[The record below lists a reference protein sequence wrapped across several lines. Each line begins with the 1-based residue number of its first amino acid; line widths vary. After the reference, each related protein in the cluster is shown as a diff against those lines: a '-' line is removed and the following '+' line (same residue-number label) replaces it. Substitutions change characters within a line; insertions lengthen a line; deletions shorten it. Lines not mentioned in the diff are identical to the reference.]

1 MTSPAM
7 TEPEERALLDVRDL
21 RVLDGEGRELLSS
34 LSFSLDA
41 GRCLGIVGESG
52 SGKSLTALAL
62 CGLLPAPLRASGC
75 LNLCNDDGAVS
86 AFDLAGDLGKVRG
99 GGIALVFQ
107 DALASLHPLRRI
119 GSQLRETLCVRR
131 GQSRTQADVEARQ
144 LLARMQLPDSVLSRL
159 PHQLSGGQRQRVL
172 LALALATQ
180 PRLLI
185 ADESTSALD
194 PQVQADVLAL
204 LRREVL
210 GRGIGLVF
218 IGHDL
223 SVVASLAD
231 RLAVFHRGRLIEQGA
246 ATPVLDHPTQDYTRQ
261 LIAATRLP
269 AAPPSVIDSPLLS
282 MRGLRV
288 RYPGATQDA
297 LVLDAL
303 DIARGETLALVGES
317 GSGKSTLART
327 LLRLLPPGLDA
338 EIHLDGLR
346 WDRLQ
351 GAALRRE
358 RRRVQ
363 SVFQDPYASLDPR
376 QRIDRLLAEP
386 RRIHGLSTD
395 RDTLVGLLAAVGL
408 DAGALGRH
416 PHAFSGGQRQ
426 RIAIARALAAEPDL
440 LIADE
445 AVSALDARVRGEIL
459 ALLNRLKSERG
470 LSLLFISHDM
480 DAAAAVADRI
490 AVMKD
495 GRIVECAPAPA
506 LLRSPRHDYSR
517 ALLAARPAPLRMV
530 AG

>member
-1 MTSPAM
+1 MSC
-7 TEPEERALLDVRDL
+7 LLSVSDL
-21 RVLDGEGRELLSS
+21 RVEDGRGRELLSP

-41 GRCLGIVGESG
+41 GQCLGIVGESG

-62 CGLLPAPLRASGC
+62 CGLLPEPLQASGH
-75 LNLCNDDGAVS
+75 LQLGDEPDAAS
-86 AFDLAGDLGKVRG
+86 SFDLSGDLSAVRG

-107 DALASLHPLRRI
+107 DALASLHPLRSI

-131 GQSRTQADVEARQ
+131 AMSRAQADVEARQ
-144 LLARMQLPDSVLSRL
+144 LLSRMQLPGAMLSRL
-159 PHQLSGGQRQRVL
+159 PHQVSGGQRQRML

-180 PRLLI
+180 PRVLI

-194 PQVQADVLAL
+194 PQVQASVLDL

-210 GRGIGLVF
+210 GRGIGLIF

-231 RLAVFHRGRLIEQGA
+231 RLAVFHRGHLLEQGA
-246 ATPVLDHPTQDYTRQ
+246 TASVIGQPAHDYTRQ
-261 LIAATRLP
+261 LIAAARLP
-269 AAPPSVIDSPLLS
+269 AAMPASPTSPLLS
-282 MRGLRV
+282 LRNLRV
-288 RYPGATQDA
+288 RYPGAERNA
-297 LVLDAL
+297 LSVDAL
-303 DIARGETLALVGES
+303 DIGRGEALALVGES
-317 GSGKSTLART
+317 GSGKSTLAKA
-327 LLRLLPPGLDA
+327 LLRLLPASDDG
-338 EIHLDGLR
+338 EIMLDGMR
-346 WDRLQ
+346 WDRLS
-351 GAALRRE
+351 GAALRRT

-363 SVFQDPYASLDPR
+363 CVFQDPYASLDPR

-386 RRIHGLSTD
+386 RRIHGRSTD
-395 RDTLVGLLAAVGL
+395 RESLITLLAAVGL
-408 DAGALGRH
+408 DADALVRY

-459 ALLNRLKSERG
+459 ALLNRLKAQRG
-470 LSLLFISHDM
+470 LSLLFITHDM

-495 GRIVECAPAPA
+495 GVIVECAAAMA
-506 LLRSPRHDYSR
+506 LLEAPRHDYSR
-517 ALLAARPAPLRMV
+517 VLLAARPAPLSAQ